1 METFKD
7 LALDSAMVMA
17 EDNDIA
23 VGDIACEPSGVRVRE
38 QGTNVENKIKP
49 TFLTFQLFHQS
60 LLDQF
65 YQIAT
70 YFPEENAATAV
81 MTVFSK

>member
-38 QGTNVENKIKP
+38 QGTNVENKIGGLHS
-49 TFLTFQLFHQS
+49 FLDTWEGNCT
-60 LLDQF
+60 
-65 YQIAT
+65 I
-70 YFPEENAATAV
+70 E
-81 MTVFSK
+81 